1 MVFGYLVSLSTIL
14 GLLNLVGML
23 VAYLLFHRGMKVQ
36 GISRENLPFSG
47 HFQKAR
53 AQIALFFTVGN
64 NIY

>member
-14 GLLNLVGML
+14 GLLKLVGML